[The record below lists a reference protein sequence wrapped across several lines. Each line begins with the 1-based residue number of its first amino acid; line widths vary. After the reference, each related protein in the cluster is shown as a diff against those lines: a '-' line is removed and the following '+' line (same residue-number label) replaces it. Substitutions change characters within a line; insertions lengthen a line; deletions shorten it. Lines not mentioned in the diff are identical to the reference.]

1 MAAAMMVGASSS
13 ALCRGAAVKEALP
26 LPSSF
31 VGEKVRVTLAP
42 CAGKGVQVMVVAQ
55 KRDGSGS
62 GSGGFSKPWDVQ
74 RSLLA
79 STESRAVATEYAPN
93 AILGYP
99 DELLTDAEDY
109 EDEDEDFDEDEV
121 IRVDNE
127 SVDDED
133 ELAVA
138 NLGIPDAVVEALA
151 NRGISQLFPIQVNY
165 FPDAMR

>member
-13 ALCRGAAVKEALP
+13 SLCRGAAVVKEALP
-26 LPSSF
+26 LPSLF
-31 VGEKVRVTLAP
+31 VGEKVRVTLAS
-42 CAGKGVQVMVVAQ
+42 CAGKGVQVMIAAQ
-55 KRDGSGS
+55 KRDGSGR

-74 RSLLA
+74 RSLSA
-79 STESRAVATEYAPN
+79 STEYAPN

-99 DELLTDAEDY
+99 DEVLTEVEDY
-109 EDEDEDFDEDEV
+109 EDDDEDFDADEV

-151 NRGISQLFPIQVNY
+151 NRGITQLFPIQVNY
-165 FPDAMR
+165 FPDAM